1 MTTKGD
7 AILTVLREKGP
18 LSPGALAKAL
28 SLKSTST
35 LAYQI
40 KPLLKSGVVLV
51 TGTTHTR
58 QFSLP
63 PRLRAKEAP

>member
-7 AILTVLREKGP
+7 AILTALREKGP
-18 LSPGALAKAL
+18 LSPGALAKV
-28 SLKSTST
+28 LKLASTST

-40 KPLLKSGVVLV
+40 KPLVKSGAVIA
-51 TGTTHTR
+51 TGKTLDR

-63 PRLRAKEAP
+63 PRSRAKEAP